1 MSKNL
6 PIIDHQTIEDCY
18 FGDMELL
25 AEVVGVFLEQKDIQ
39 VRELDEACASGDP
52 RRVSEAAHKL
62 KGGLLTIGA
71 AATAEVARQLESQG
85 RKEDLSQVART
96 QACLHQEMERLLPA
110 LSELLAA
117 A

>member
-1 MSKNL
+1 MRDL
-6 PIIDHQTIEDCY
+6 PTIDHQIIEECY

-39 VRELDEACASGDP
+39 VKELDDACAAADP
-52 RRVSEAAHKL
+52 KRISESAHKL

-85 RKEDLSQVART
+85 RKADLTDLSAAQAR
-96 QACLHQEMERLLPA
+96 LHTEMERLLPA
-110 LSELLAA
+110 LKELLGA
-117 A
+117 